1 MPREIEQTHLFE
13 QQIALKIHS
22 NLVLKKYQ
30 PPDPSAAAIPPT
42 ERSTATMKALLLRVR
57 VALELAKADIGLSL
71 PSELVD
77 NNVIVKG
84 KKHKMQIL
92 MEYEA
97 TYGADFP
104 NPIIT
109 KKKGKHSCE

>member
-1 MPREIEQTHLFE
+1 MGASGPTIVPMELEQTYSFE

-30 PPDPSAAAIPPT
+30 HPEPSAAGPTPT
-42 ERSTATMKALLLRVR
+42 ERSTATTKAPLLRVR
-57 VALELAKADIGLSL
+57 VASELVKADIGLSL

-84 KKHKMQIL
+84 KKHKLQIL
-92 MEYEA
+92 EEY
-97 TYGADFP
+97 
-104 NPIIT
+104 
-109 KKKGKHSCE
+109 

>member
-1 MPREIEQTHLFE
+1 MPREPEQTYSFE

-30 PPDPSAAAIPPT
+30 PPEPSAAARPPT
-42 ERSTATMKALLLRVR
+42 EHSTATTKAPLLIVR
-57 VALELAKADIGLSL
+57 VASELAKSDIGLSL
-71 PSELVD
+71 PSELVSND
-77 NNVIVKG
+77 VIVKE

-92 MEYEA
+92 KEYEA

-109 KKKGKHSCE
+109 KKKG